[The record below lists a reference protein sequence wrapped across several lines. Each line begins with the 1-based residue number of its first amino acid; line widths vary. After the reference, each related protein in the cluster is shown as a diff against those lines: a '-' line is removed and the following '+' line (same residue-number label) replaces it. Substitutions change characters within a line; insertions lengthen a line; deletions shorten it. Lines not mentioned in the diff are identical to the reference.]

1 MKTLHLLLTAAAVVL
16 SSCSLVEND
25 ISLGYPH
32 KYGHRN
38 NTRTGEPLKKDS
50 TATDAPAVPR
60 PDTIVYLSA
69 VKVPADYDWQKDS
82 AYGAVNAQLV
92 LLRNFRQVV
101 NIDVGPHVSAAA
113 DRHHIVDGHLCT
125 EFQASSRTYI
135 GIDGEEVV
143 ILDGRHELMGMIEHE
158 GVLYTLTR
166 PLGGAG
172 FCLMAN
178 GQNILSRSNGRLYGS
193 MSAPAY
199 RPNGALYLDDGHL
212 TFCFS
217 YAGVAY
223 KVVDGKE
230 TKVSNEA
237 DYIEDMRIIGGS
249 PVCAMSS
256 MNGQS
261 WQDASVWRLQSGYA
275 ISGTVN
281 GMSAVM
287 RQPGGTRWLGI
298 SPESTIYL
306 NENGEFALS
315 CARDGSV
322 RTYDT
327 GGAQAVDG
335 KWYFF
340 SPACACMG
348 PKGPAM
354 ALTPMGSTGKPTVFH
369 DGEQRS
375 ISLNGFLTGITV
387 TIEEN

>member
-1 MKTLHLLLTAAAVVL
+1 MLLTAAAVVL
-16 SSCSLVEND
+16 SSCSLVEEN
-25 ISLGYPH
+25 ISLGHPH
-32 KYGHRN
+32 IYRPHN
-38 NTRTGEPLKKDS
+38 NSRTGEPLKKDS
-50 TATDAPAVPR
+50 TATDKPPGSR
-60 PDTIVYLSA
+60 LDTLVYLSA
-69 VKVPADYDWQKDS
+69 VKVPAGYDWQKDS

-92 LLRNFRQVV
+92 LLRNYRQVV
-101 NIDVGPHVSAAA
+101 SIDVGPHVSAAA

-135 GIDGEEVV
+135 GIDGEEVA
-143 ILDGRHELMGMIEHE
+143 ILDGRHELMGVIEHE
-158 GVLYTLTR
+158 GALYTLTR
-166 PLGGAG
+166 PLGGTG
-172 FCLMAN
+172 FCLMVN
-178 GQNILSRSNGRLYGS
+178 GQKILSRSNGRLYGS

-199 RPNGALYLDDGHL
+199 GPNGALYLDEGHL

-223 KVVDGKE
+223 KVVDGE
-230 TKVSNEA
+230 EVKVSNEA
-237 DYIEDMRIIGGS
+237 DDIQDIRIIKGS
-249 PVCAMSS
+249 PVCAMNS

-281 GMSAVM
+281 GMSAVL
-287 RQPGGTRWLGI
+287 RQPGSTRWLGI

-327 GGAQAVDG
+327 RGAKAIDG
-335 KWYFF
+335 KWHFF

-348 PKGPAM
+348 PKGPAL
-354 ALTPMGSTGKPTVFH
+354 ALTPMGSTGKPTVFYG
-369 DGEQRS
+369 GEQRT